1 MTHNLAR
8 VAAAIVMGGL
18 LLVARDLQWPC
29 GINPKWDGDRRSNDG
44 HDDGPRTPS
53 NDPNP
58 ASPPVAT
65 GASGSVTVLVV
76 DFELCTAPPT
86 RGVPACPPAPVA
98 GAIVTMRDATGAE
111 AARATTDASGTARFG
126 LGAGRYK
133 VEALPHPGTTYPPV
147 PQIVDVLRWC
157 DGFDHPLVRLGRT
170 VARRGRRHGVTTAPF
185 QWLTCPCRYR
195 PSP

>member
-1 MTHNLAR
+1 MTHNRAR
-8 VAAAIVMGGL
+8 VAAVFVAGSL
-18 LLVARDLQWPC
+18 LLALAAC
-29 GINPKWDGDRRSNDG
+29 DGSAG
-44 HDDGPRTPS
+44 STPRGTATATPTTATATVPAMQS

-58 ASPPVAT
+58 ASLPVAT

-86 RGVPACPPAPVA
+86 RGVPACPPPPVE

-111 AARATTDASGTARFG
+111 AARATTDANGTARFG

-147 PQIVDVLRWC
+147 PQIVDVVPGETLSITLSYDWV
-157 DGFDHPLVRLGRT
+157 G
-170 VARRGRRHGVTTAPF
+170 
-185 QWLTCPCRYR
+185 Q
-195 PSP
+195 